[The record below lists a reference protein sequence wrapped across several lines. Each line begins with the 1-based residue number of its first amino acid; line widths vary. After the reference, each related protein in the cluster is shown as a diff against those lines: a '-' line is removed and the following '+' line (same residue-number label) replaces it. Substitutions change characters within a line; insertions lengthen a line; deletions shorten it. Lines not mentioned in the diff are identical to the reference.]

1 MKKIALLG
9 ICCAAVSAAGCLGF
23 ERKSTVT
30 GPSATNPL
38 VGNWTSSAVL
48 PSPSS
53 CSDFRWSATEQTGT
67 SASGAFSATCAN
79 NVRLAGTARGTL
91 NGSIVTWDAE
101 GTATAADV
109 ASCRFTLRGTA
120 ELRSDSIRVPYS
132 GDTCVGA
139 VRGEEILRKQ

>member
-1 MKKIALLG
+1 MKNFALLG
-9 ICCAAVSAAGCLGF
+9 ICCAAIAAAGCLGF

-38 VGNWTSSAVL
+38 VGNWTSSSVI

-53 CSDFRWSATEQTGT
+53 CGDFRWTATEQTGT
-67 SASGAFSATCAN
+67 RASGAFSATCAN

-91 NGSIVTWDAE
+91 TGSRVTWDAD
-101 GTATAADV
+101 GTATAAGV
-109 ASCRFTLRGTA
+109 ASCGFTLRGTA

-132 GDTCVGA
+132 GETCVGA
-139 VRGEEILRKQ
+139 VSGEEVLRKQ